1 MYSRPRLASIE
12 GVSQMAMPEGPYIF
26 APVESV
32 LRNFGLSK
40 KYFCHTRL
48 PVPASYAM
56 IEPLKVQQSYFSPA
70 TPSSSEETGT
80 YRRFC
85 VKARGAGGGGRWW
98 GAGESRA

>member
-12 GVSQMAMPEGPYIF
+12 GVSQRAMPEGPNIF

-32 LRNFGLSK
+32 LRNLGRSK
-40 KYFCHTRL
+40 KYLCHSRL

-70 TPSSSEETGT
+70 TPSSSEETVT
-80 YRRFC
+80 YRR
-85 VKARGAGGGGRWW
+85 VQDQSGADGRGLLRRRL
-98 GAGESRA
+98 E

>member
-1 MYSRPRLASIE
+1 
-12 GVSQMAMPEGPYIF
+12 MAMPEGPNIF

-40 KYFCHTRL
+40 KYLCHSRL

-80 YRRFC
+80 YRRFRY
-85 VKARGAGGGGRWW
+85 KAGAAVRVVLGCGS
-98 GAGESRA
+98 E